1 MKEKKTFEIKTKAF
15 ELKIHWNGTLV
26 STQLCIL
33 ICMFAMSFLS
43 DSISIKS
50 FCKIA
55 VLLDIFSIL
64 VTMFS
69 VDKDN
74 NEDAEDK
81 KEQEP
86 MERESIEVEKDKSST
101 TSKSPVKNVSGTI
114 KNKVPAP
121 GNKNKDKVPEV
132 KVTTEVDIEGA
143 KNSTIDFEDWS

>member
-33 ICMFAMSFLS
+33 ICMFAMNALS

-69 VDKDN
+69 VDKDSN
-74 NEDAEDK
+74 TDVDDK
-81 KEQEP
+81 QEQEP
-86 MERESIEVEKDKSST
+86 MERESMEVEKDKSSAT
-101 TSKSPVKNVSGTI
+101 NKSPVKNVSGTI
-114 KNKVPAP
+114 KNKVQAP

-132 KVTTEVDIEGA
+132 KVTTKVDVEDA
-143 KNSTIDFEDWS
+143 KNLTIDLEDWS